1 MLENANLALVRILE
15 VQCTRAL
22 ISVFTPSTIVH
33 VPAAEGILCL
43 TGVADGAEDRAG
55 EEEEERRGGGRGGG
69 GEREREREKFI
80 DNQIDD

>member
-55 EEEEERRGGGRGGG
+55 ERGGGEEGGGEGGG
-69 GEREREREKFI
+69 GGRERVRERE
-80 DNQIDD
+80 